1 MVPSAERSG
10 APQRFHE
17 RPMSLSAVVIAMN
30 EESAIGACLDSLAWC
45 QEIVVVDS
53 GSTDRTRE
61 IAMARGARLIEHEWE
76 GYGRQ
81 KNFAVRQATNDWVLC
96 VDADEIV
103 GAKLRAS
110 IEKALAAPAFRAYEI
125 ARCNRFMGVWL
136 RHGEGYPD
144 WILRLFDRR
153 SAQWSD
159 DPVHEKVVTGERVGR
174 LDGDLLHD
182 SADSLHSYLEKQN
195 RYTTLQAE
203 ALHLA
208 RIQPSVPKMVFG
220 PIVRFVKFYFLRL
233 GFLDGVPGLVH
244 ILIGCNNT
252 LMKNAKL
259 IALSARKG
267 DNDATG

>member
-1 MVPSAERSG
+1 MN
-10 APQRFHE
+10 
-17 RPMSLSAVVIAMN
+17 LSAVIIARN

-45 QEIVVVDS
+45 QEIVMVDS

-61 IAMARGARLIEHEWE
+61 IAVERGARVIDHEWE

-81 KNFAVRQATNDWVLC
+81 KNYAVRQATNEWVLC

-103 GAKLRAS
+103 GAELRAS
-110 IEKALAAPAFRAYEI
+110 IEKTLAAPTYQAYEM
-125 ARCNRFMGVWL
+125 ARCNRFLGRWL

-144 WILRLFDRR
+144 WSLRLFESKAAR
-153 SAQWSD
+153 WSD
-159 DPVHEKVVTGERVGR
+159 DPVHEKVIVQGPVGK

-182 SADSLHSYLEKQN
+182 SADSLHDYLEKQN
-195 RYTTLQAE
+195 RYTSLQAE

-208 RIQPSVPKMVFG
+208 GMRPSVLKMVLG
-220 PIVRFVKFYFLRL
+220 PIVRFVKFYVLRL

-259 IALSARKG
+259 IACSTRNG
-267 DNDATG
+267 NHDASR

>member
-1 MVPSAERSG
+1 MN
-10 APQRFHE
+10 
-17 RPMSLSAVVIAMN
+17 LSAVVIARN

-53 GSTDRTRE
+53 GSTDRTCK
-61 IAMARGARLIEHEWE
+61 IAAAKGARVIDHEWE

-81 KNFAVRQATNDWVLC
+81 KNFAVRQATNEWVLC
-96 VDADEIV
+96 IDADEIV
-103 GAKLRAS
+103 GPVLRAG
-110 IEKALAAPAFRAYEI
+110 IEKALAAPAFHAYEM
-125 ARCNRFMGVWL
+125 ARCNRFMGAWL

-159 DPVHEKVVTGERVGR
+159 DPVHEKVVAQGPVGK
-174 LDGDLLHD
+174 LDGDLMHD
-182 SADSLHSYLEKQN
+182 TADSLHSYMEKQN

-203 ALHLA
+203 ALHRA
-208 RIQPSVPKMVFG
+208 RIRHSVLKLVFG
-220 PIVRFVKFYFLRL
+220 PIVRFLKFYFLRL

-259 IALSARKG
+259 IALSTRNG
-267 DNDATG
+267 DRDALG

>member
-1 MVPSAERSG
+1 MN
-10 APQRFHE
+10 
-17 RPMSLSAVVIAMN
+17 LSAVVIARN

-61 IAMARGARLIEHEWE
+61 IAAEKGARVIDHEWE

-96 VDADEIV
+96 IDADEIV
-103 GAKLRAS
+103 GPLLRAS
-110 IEKALAAPAFRAYEI
+110 IEKALIAPAHRAYEM
-125 ARCNRFMGVWL
+125 ARRNRFMGAWL

-159 DPVHEKVVTGERVGR
+159 DPVHEKVVAQGPVGK

-182 SADSLHSYLEKQN
+182 SADSLHSYMEKQN

-203 ALHLA
+203 ALHRA
-208 RIQPSVPKMVFG
+208 RIRHSVLKLVFG

-259 IALSARKG
+259 IALSTRH
-267 DNDATG
+267 DDHNATG

>member
-1 MVPSAERSG
+1 MV
-10 APQRFHE
+10 FC
-17 RPMSLSAVVIAMN
+17 I
-30 EESAIGACLDSLAWC
+30 
-45 QEIVVVDS
+45 
-53 GSTDRTRE
+53 
-61 IAMARGARLIEHEWE
+61 
-76 GYGRQ
+76 
-81 KNFAVRQATNDWVLC
+81 
-96 VDADEIV
+96 DADEIS
-103 GAKLRAS
+103 GPELRAG
-110 IEKALAAPAFRAYEI
+110 IEKALAAPAHRAYEM
-125 ARCNRFMGVWL
+125 ARCNRFMGAWL

-159 DPVHEKVVTGERVGR
+159 DPVHEKVVAQGSVGK
-174 LDGDLLHD
+174 LDGDLLHE
-182 SADSLHSYLEKQN
+182 SADSLHSYVEKQN

-208 RIQPSVPKMVFG
+208 RIRPSVLKLVFG

-259 IALSARKG
+259 IALSTRNG
-267 DNDATG
+267 DRDALG

>member
-1 MVPSAERSG
+1 
-10 APQRFHE
+10 
-17 RPMSLSAVVIAMN
+17 MSLSAVVIARN

-45 QEIVVVDS
+45 QEILVVDS
-53 GSTDRTRE
+53 GSTDHTRE
-61 IAMARGARLIEHEWE
+61 IAVERGARVIDHEWE

-96 VDADEIV
+96 IDADEIV
-103 GAKLRAS
+103 GPQLRAS
-110 IEKALAAPAFRAYEI
+110 IEKTLTAPAFRAYEM
-125 ARCNRFMGVWL
+125 ARCNRFMGIWL

-144 WILRLFDRR
+144 WILRLFERR
-153 SAQWSD
+153 TAQWSD
-159 DPVHEKVVTGERVGR
+159 DAVHEKVVTDERVGR

-182 SADSLHSYLEKQN
+182 SADSLHSYMEKQN

-203 ALHLA
+203 VLHLA
-208 RIQPSVPKMVFG
+208 RIRPSVSKMVFG
-220 PIVRFVKFYFLRL
+220 PIVRFVKFYFLRR

-259 IALSARKG
+259 IALSRRNG
-267 DNDATG
+267 GHDASG